1 MSKNLKNIIREE
13 IKDFDWIKNQ
23 EGMDPLLYEL
33 KNTNQN
39 YKIWFGSIDT
49 DTQNHIADHL
59 KSLGLNVRFNTKI
72 KHNINSIGFDS
83 LYFNYINPRNEHGP
97 DSYHYFV
104 PQWSID
110 YMGCTNTEGDTGMQK
125 CDENG
130 ASYGKGLESNRNY
143 FDDKDWDGNKN
154 IMELSSSL
162 VESKTINESDD
173 MDWIKD
179 VDTPQVGDTYKYLVQ
194 KELEIMTAE
203 FVITNII
210 PTPWTQS
217 KYVIK
222 YTIQGNTAEYEYE
235 IYLDDFL
242 TAVEEGRFVKIKE
255 INESDDMEWIKDIPA
270 GIEIGACF
278 KYSSGSYKLGVIEK
292 ITIISDDNDY
302 YPKEISSIEELTTAD
317 YENTWVYLKNQ
328 ETGYQCHRRVN
339 GMVNNLEDGVLI
351 PC

>member
-49 DTQNHIADHL
+49 NTQNHIAEHL
-59 KSLGLNVRFNTKI
+59 KSLGLNVVFNTKI

-83 LYFNYINPRNEHGP
+83 LYFKYIKPKNQHGP
-97 DSYHYFV
+97 DSYHYFE

-110 YMGCTNTEGDTGMQK
+110 YMGCTNTKGHTSMQK

-154 IMELSSSL
+154 TMELSSSL

-179 VDTPQVGDTYKYLVQ
+179 
-194 KELEIMTAE
+194 
-203 FVITNII
+203 
-210 PTPWTQS
+210 
-217 KYVIK
+217 
-222 YTIQGNTAEYEYE
+222 
-235 IYLDDFL
+235 
-242 TAVEEGRFVKIKE
+242 
-255 INESDDMEWIKDIPA
+255 IPA

-278 KYSSGSYKLGVIEK
+278 KYSSPPTNPYKLGVIEK

-302 YPKEISSIEELTTAD
+302 YPKDISSIEELTTAD

-328 ETGYQCHRRVN
+328 ETGHRNFLGVN
-339 GMVNNLEDGVLI
+339 EMVNNLEDGVLI